1 MPSAVMLMVLLGAAL
16 HATWNII
23 VKAGSDKHLDIIL
36 VTCGAASVAALAL
49 PFFPLPGKVSW
60 PYLGASVAI
69 HCAYFTLVGL
79 AYRTGDLSYA
89 YPLMRGSAPLLTAVV
104 AAVTIGEPLS
114 LGAWLGLGL
123 ISAGI
128 LTLTGDSWRAGRFPL
143 ASTGYGLLNAVVIVS
158 YTIVDGL
165 GVRLSGNP
173 SSYILWLFF
182 LIPLPLLSWTLLTR
196 PGAFQAQLRLRWK
209 PGILGGMCTAASY
222 GLALWA
228 MTLAPIALVAG
239 LRETSVIFGTVFAC
253 LFLKERFGVLRYAA
267 AGAVTAGGIAI
278 KLF

>member
-1 MPSAVMLMVLLGAAL
+1 MVLLGAAL

-23 VKAGSDKHLDIIL
+23 VKAGSDKQLDIIL
-36 VTCGAASVAALAL
+36 VTCGAASVVALAV
-49 PFFPLPGKVSW
+49 PFFPLPGKASW
-60 PYLGASVAI
+60 PYLAASVAI

-104 AAVTIGEPLS
+104 AVMTIREPLS
-114 LGAWLGLGL
+114 FGGWLGLAL

-128 LTLTGDSWRAGRFPL
+128 LTLAGDSWRAGRFPL
-143 ASTGYGLLNAVVIVS
+143 ASTAYGLLNAVVIVS
-158 YTIVDGL
+158 YTVVDGV
-165 GVRLSGNP
+165 GVRLCGNP
-173 SSYILWLFF
+173 YSYILWLFL
-182 LIPLPLLSWTLLTR
+182 LIPLPLLLWTLFCR
-196 PGAFQAQLRLRWK
+196 PGAFQAHLLTRWK
-209 PGILGGMCTAASY
+209 PGILGGLCTAASY

-228 MTLAPIALVAG
+228 MTFAPIALVAG

-253 LFLKERFGVLRYAA
+253 LVLKERFGFLRYVA
-267 AGAVTAGGIAI
+267 AGAVTAGGISL

>member
-1 MPSAVMLMVLLGAAL
+1 MSLGVMLMVLLGAVL

-23 VKAGSDKHLDIIL
+23 VKAGSDKQLDIIL
-36 VTCGAASVAALAL
+36 LTCGAAGVVVLAL
-49 PFFPLPGKVSW
+49 PFFPLPGKASW

-69 HCAYFTLVGL
+69 HVAYFTLVGL

-104 AAVTIGEPLS
+104 AAIAIREPLS
-114 LGAWLGLGL
+114 FGGWLGIGL

-128 LTLTGDSWRAGRFPL
+128 LTLTGDSWHKGRFPL
-143 ASTGYGLLNAVVIVS
+143 ASTVYGLLNAFVIVA
-158 YTIVDGL
+158 YTVVDGL

-173 SSYILWLFF
+173 SSYILWLFL
-182 LIPLPLLSWTLLTR
+182 LIPMPLLFWTLLNR
-196 PGAFQAQLRLRWK
+196 PGAFQAQFRLHWRAS
-209 PGILGGMCTAASY
+209 ILGGMCTAGSY

-253 LFLKERFGVLRYAA
+253 LFLKEQFGVLRYAA
-267 AGAVTAGGIAI
+267 AGAVTAGGMAI